1 MMNKPAGKLPAR
13 ILNVLR
19 KGALEERK
27 RKGSQKCQKGDPG
40 GKGKEKKGPETN
52 ATQSVIDFAPPRS
65 LDREIYVLRGTT
77 LRRLRG
83 GLGLC
88 SPCILEPAYRVFRAI
103 WNPIRSLLSVC
114 NKDILT
120 SEAIRSTDLLNVLN
134 KTLLDNGVQ
143 NLGGCLSEFPR
154 GEIAAV
160 VKKPQCLRLEFAK
173 CLEELDN
180 GADSKFLGNVENG
193 AAAGYMFYL
202 GNFPETHPRQNKTT
216 SIRRETTV
224 SR

>member
-1 MMNKPAGKLPAR
+1 MGDQKAEGKGGQK
-13 ILNVLR
+13 VKKETR
-19 KGALEERK
+19 KER
-27 RKGSQKCQKGDPG
+27 GECEKCQASAATPPVVGAPIPG
-40 GKGKEKKGPETN
+40 
-52 ATQSVIDFAPPRS
+52 S
-65 LDREIYVLRGTT
+65 LDRGISVLGGRNLRHLRGC
-77 LRRLRG
+77 
-83 GLGLC
+83 LGLC